1 MIKLNT
7 RLRWLS
13 VAVLLVMGITATL
26 SVGVAFGRYQTRSD
40 YNVSFSVAPKCE
52 LSFYEYSHSDNGESS
67 IESFNGLS
75 WEEKEHEQVSEVIIS
90 NYNAE
95 LNVIEKNN
103 ISFRVRMFVEDS
115 STSASSLGSVNILLT
130 SDESEAVAQS
140 YYISAATPV
149 ILNKVYNE
157 QGYVYYFVDEN
168 NEEIIFDLPGDIKA
182 DITVAFTV
190 PHTVVTDSEGKQT
203 YELQDLSGFEL
214 LVDMVPPQNP

>member
-13 VAVLLVMGITATL
+13 VAVLLVMGITVAL

-40 YNVSFSVAPKCE
+40 YNVSFSVASKCE

-75 WEEKEHEQVSEVIIS
+75 WEQNDHEQVSEVIIS

-95 LNVIEKNN
+95 LNVTEENN
-103 ISFRVRMFVEDS
+103 VSFRVRLFVEDS
-115 STSASSLGSVNILLT
+115 STSASSLGSVNIVLT
-130 SDESEAVAQS
+130 SDEFETSAQS
-140 YYISAATPV
+140 YYISASTPM
-149 ILNKVYNE
+149 ILSSNYE
-157 QGYVYYFVDEN
+157 QGYVYCFVDEN
-168 NEEIIFDLPGDIKA
+168 NEEIIFNLPGKVKT

-190 PHTVVTDSEGKQT
+190 PHTVVTDSEGNQT

-214 LVDMVPPQNP
+214 LVDMIPPQNP